1 MQVNHHT
8 DVELKPVEME
18 GAANTK
24 VRQLIGQNVSAANFA
39 MRMFEIEPGGHTPR
53 HQHDYEHEIYVLE
66 GEGVVTEGGAT
77 GGDRQHRLAQG
88 DVVYVHPNDV
98 HQFRNVGSSTM
109 KMLCLIPNSAAGKN
123 VKVVPECG
131 IESSS

>member
-1 MQVNHHT
+1 MKVSHHT
-8 DVELKPVEME
+8 DIELKPVEME

-66 GEGVVTEGGAT
+66 GEGIVVEGDT
-77 GGDRQHRLAQG
+77 QHSLKSG
-88 DVVYVHPNDV
+88 DVVYVHPNDI
-98 HQFRNVGSSTM
+98 HQFRNNGTATM
-109 KMLCLIPNSAAGKN
+109 KMLCLIPNSATDKK
-123 VKVVPECG
+123 VTVVPECG
-131 IESSS
+131 VESA

>member
-1 MQVNHHT
+1 MKVNHHT
-8 DVELKPVEME
+8 DIELKPVEME

-66 GEGVVTEGGAT
+66 GEGTVVEGDT
-77 GGDRQHRLAQG
+77 QHSLKAG
-88 DVVYVHPNDV
+88 DVVYVHPNDI
-98 HQFRNVGSSTM
+98 HQFRNNGSATM
-109 KMLCLIPNSAAGKN
+109 KMLCLIPNSATDK
-123 VKVVPECG
+123 KITVVPECG
-131 IESSS
+131 IESV

>member
-1 MQVNHHT
+1 MKVNHHT
-8 DVELKPVEME
+8 DIELKPVEME

-66 GEGVVTEGGAT
+66 GEGTVVEGET
-77 GGDRQHRLAQG
+77 QHSLKAG
-88 DVVYVHPNDV
+88 DVVYVHPNDI
-98 HQFRNVGSSTM
+98 HQFRNNGSATM
-109 KMLCLIPNSAAGKN
+109 KMLFLIPNSATDK
-123 VKVVPECG
+123 KITVVPECG
-131 IESSS
+131 IESA

>member
-1 MQVNHHT
+1 MKINHHT
-8 DVELKPVEME
+8 DIDLKPVEME

-24 VRQLIGQNVSAANFA
+24 VRQLIGSNVEAANFA
-39 MRMFEIEPGGHTPR
+39 MRMFEIDPGGHTPR

-66 GEGVVTEGGAT
+66 GEGIVFEG
-77 GGDRQHRLAQG
+77 DEQHALKPG

-98 HQFRNVGSSTM
+98 HQFRNDGDKPM
-109 KMLCLIPNSAAGKN
+109 KMLCLIPNSATGKE

-131 IESSS
+131 VEQ